1 MDKSIIENNIRSF
14 IKSRPHVFI
23 LGAGASKAA
32 LPDGDRDGISCP
44 IMTGFL
50 EETGLSHILSDIPD
64 LPTNDNLEDIYS
76 YLYDSRK
83 GNKRKELEIGIRNY
97 FRKLVIPFTPTI
109 YDYLLLSLRRK
120 DYIFSFNWDNL
131 LIQAYHRVYNITKNL
146 PIIYFLHG
154 NIAMGYCDNCDRIF
168 EIVEKNCP
176 MCGKKLNA
184 QPLLYP
190 IKNKNYNQDKSIS
203 EAWKAFLEI
212 LKECSILSIFGYG
225 APLSDT
231 DAIESMASAFS
242 STFRKFDF
250 VEIIDIK
257 PQNQL
262 LDEWDSFLKE
272 TNYHVKCYTN
282 LFDSIIA
289 EFPRRSIEGYCQRN
303 FSLWWG
309 ESAIKLKKFQSVWEL
324 GDWLQPLIDKENNN
338 DYSLI
343 TTTFTEHPEA
353 EYDNNR

>member
-1 MDKSIIENNIRSF
+1 
-14 IKSRPHVFI
+14 
-23 LGAGASKAA
+23 
-32 LPDGDRDGISCP
+32 
-44 IMTGFL
+44 
-50 EETGLSHILSDIPD
+50 
-64 LPTNDNLEDIYS
+64 
-76 YLYDSRK
+76 
-83 GNKRKELEIGIRNY
+83 
-97 FRKLVIPFTPTI
+97 
-109 YDYLLLSLRRK
+109 
-120 DYIFSFNWDNL
+120 
-131 LIQAYHRVYNITKNL
+131 
-146 PIIYFLHG
+146 
-154 NIAMGYCDNCDRIF
+154 
-168 EIVEKNCP
+168 

-190 IKNKNYNQDKSIS
+190 IKNKNNNQDKSIS

-262 LDEWDSFLKE
+262 LDEWDPFLKE